1 MNTKSKQQKRNIRH
15 KRVKAR
21 IFGTS
26 RRPRLS
32 VFRSNKHIYLQAID
46 DEKGKTMASASD
58 LNLSGPKKS
67 KEKRKKIEAA
77 KMVGEQLAKKLA
89 VQKIKKAV
97 FDRGGYKYHGRV
109 KTAAEGARAGGL
121 EF

>member
-1 MNTKSKQQKRNIRH
+1 M
-15 KRVKAR
+15 KAK
-21 IFGTS
+21 IYGTS
-26 RRPRLS
+26 KLPRLS

-46 DEKGKTMASASD
+46 DEKGRTMASASD
-58 LNLSGPKKS
+58 LNLSGPKKN
-67 KEKRKKIEAA
+67 KERQKKMESA
-77 KMVGEQLAKKLA
+77 KKAGEQLAKKLA

>member
-58 LNLSGPKKS
+58 LNLSGPNKS